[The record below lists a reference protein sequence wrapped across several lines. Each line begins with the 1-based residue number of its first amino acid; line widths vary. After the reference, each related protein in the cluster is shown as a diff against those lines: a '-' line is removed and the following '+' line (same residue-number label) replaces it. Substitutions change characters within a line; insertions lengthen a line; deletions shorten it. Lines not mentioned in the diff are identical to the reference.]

1 MSERYFGINKK
12 IVKTVHGIM
21 LFAMLHSSFVA
32 PAQQLLIAYLDIQS
46 DAKPTTKKP
55 AIIPV
60 SKKDANRPATPS
72 LSQPEE
78 DDTTARFANT
88 APAVTNK
95 TENNSDPQG
104 KDRISLIGISDEFP
118 LDDPS
123 DNLFKIEIDKQ
134 NLKTTDRVFLTY
146 DLYGVSDL
154 SGVSRSINDRLSTGG
169 YMIKKQ
175 NGWSQQTEELDP
187 SWLEEGSN
195 KIMFNT
201 PKGANHTYKIKNVA
215 FKIEKGDANLLP
227 KIVIQTQNIQFQK
240 DNTIYIKGFVKSDK
254 VIKKILAGKSQLEVR
269 SNEFEGFITLDDK
282 TNPFITITAYSAE
295 GSVANELISIDH
307 LTEADAILTIEKEQ
321 STGSFNAK
329 AFTPMV
335 FSVSDAKLRL
345 SDSSMAVNKTI
356 SISALRKVDIAP
368 LASGMINVTKDET
381 AYRFLPD
388 GMKFNKPVKIEIAY
402 DPLLL
407 PSGYSPKDIKTFYF
421 DTNSKHWI
429 AVKTDSIDYKNHII
443 IAETT
448 HFTDYIN
455 GIIQA
460 PESPQT
466 TSLTPTTMSD
476 IKAADPSA
484 QITLISPPQASQKG
498 DVNLSYP
505 IKIPAG
511 RNGMQPELVVQY
523 NSESGNGWL
532 GKGWD
537 LNLPALSI
545 DTRWGVP
552 ILDKV
557 KETEI
562 YSLNGEQLMFPDNYL
577 PNRHQNVGNLIT
589 TDQQDRNI
597 NGTKIFTTRKQNFS
611 KIERFGTSPG
621 TYYWKVTGTNGVI
634 SWYGGKTS
642 VDPNAVV
649 YAAGGIVHWALY
661 MTEDTYGNNVRYY
674 YDNYTISNQNGINSN
689 LNGGVVFNP
698 SRIAYTG
705 KDDQDGN
712 YEVQF
717 INEQNITRTDINIS
731 ARLGLKQ
738 IEPYR
743 LDKID
748 VLYKGSTV
756 RSYKLNYTNGKL
768 GKSLLKTMS
777 ELDRDGKLFYSHT
790 FDYYNDIAQDNGD
803 AYFNVGIDHNICND
817 EYVPC
822 VDTDGDGICDEN
834 DNCPDVPGTQ
844 ANNGCP
850 GNPNT
855 QCAEVSFPI
864 PLKDIVYRYKL
875 DSPYHGGLDYNV
887 CNFIPVRI
895 KNFRIGNNAPIAAN
909 NLYLTHY
916 TPAGIT
922 NLCTATQ
929 EETTA
934 IRNSNFDADATQWFT
949 QLFSGMNV
957 SNVQAVNK
965 SVLLKM
971 FRDNQNILVRDSY
984 YQFELSLLSPIPD
997 LDFGYAL
1004 EYRNMNTSTTF
1015 TTINPLHPPI
1025 STIHSAAGQPVYI
1038 KVNNVLLSPTPY
1050 DLKNNLAA
1058 FINDFRQ
1065 QYGAAAEITTEDPTF
1080 KINIKLMNPQSPLST
1095 IQIGDNIYYFIPCKG
1110 FERTTQPGNNADLAV
1125 SKKVVPQN
1133 GSAYAN
1139 HFRNLNSASHFE
1151 FQASVPVGDPNCP
1164 SLLNIDFLISGI
1176 MPSFNSASALLGST
1190 KSTSYTAGGYIG
1202 VGIGW
1207 NKIAKTTTF
1216 GVGYNHSWDKGE
1228 SLSSLIDINGDGLDD
1243 IVTKENGN
1251 IYYKAHRI
1259 TRTYNE
1265 NNEPQITHSFDPKK
1279 KINGINEFFRQEGES
1294 SSKNFS
1300 ISAGF
1305 AGVGAFAGLD
1315 NSKSKSKVDIY
1326 FTDAN
1331 GDGLPDVVRDGKVY
1345 FNRLDANG
1353 NPSFIPDSKGTP
1365 NLVITAAIKDIE
1377 IPAEYFEEEIPMPNH
1392 DVVKVWE
1399 APADGTIKITN
1410 AISLEDTD
1418 KEAMVTIEKN
1428 KTYNKCYSLTFPIP
1442 VTEKTVY
1449 KYKVISFQGSEYA
1462 KLPSTLCDYNNPE
1475 APINKCIPAY
1485 WSKMKSLTINNQLF
1499 TAPENLFIAHG
1510 DSTGVIDLCP
1520 TSPQIF
1526 PHLTEA
1532 CPYNQ
1537 PICRA
1542 YRSPDFAIR
1551 SRAWLDEIIENNN
1564 TGIFNAELINQS
1576 ALENLRCFDNDTHTY
1591 HGYWGLVNIKQVNFQ
1606 YESLSSNE
1614 PTTLKVLHKHGYAA
1628 TAYIVDDSD
1637 SVNTPYASYNL
1648 NIGLNVHMN
1657 INNTL
1662 LPNSYNLY
1670 DNSSFNLFKTYFQNT
1685 YPGSVVTKDIYSNT
1699 ITITTNAIDT
1709 FSNLTIIPTASG
1721 ANQINYTFEESDCN
1735 IPVTGPRIVSN
1746 PWTKTDPSPKEIQLA
1761 SKKYIAEGNGLY
1773 NENDDTV
1780 FTNERTII
1788 CEKCSQDE
1796 KIFILSFRNKEIVWK
1811 KQDGSIVLNTEII
1824 NCLNNTYNRAILEI
1838 KEELISEEKNSK
1850 LDAKTNAQQWLK
1862 EYYEKEYEKHLVG
1875 TNNNN
1880 ITQTVPQPEETCQLY
1895 GTLLNNANASV
1906 NNVIVSQN
1914 TNCNPNGGPLRVRKG
1929 DRIYFRVHSIDTGNP
1944 KVNWNPKI
1952 EYTDTTLANTI
1963 DQNGQTPY
1971 ISSYSDGFIL
1981 SHENET
1987 PFTGNGTT
1995 EISWEP
2001 FTVNNPTDEVTFE
2014 ITKKVLSG
2022 SEGDNQQSFYD
2033 QIPEIPVYKKV
2044 CAPGSSTLV
2053 SPAINAVGGVN
2064 IAAIPVTGTTT
2075 IPTNPTVTVFYFR
2088 VKSSSNVNWKQLEWK
2103 PKMIQRTTEQ
2113 VIGDSG
2119 TSEGTLSGQQTK
2131 YPIPDYSIYKSYKNS
2146 KAYNQY
2152 NLSQANS
2159 GSATLTILPSLSGV
2173 FASGDN
2179 GKLFFVVKKDGVFK
2193 GRKQVT
2199 VANGQVTYD
2208 NTTPI
2213 DLGTAGSSK
2222 IEIGY
2227 YIDNSNLPD
2236 VTTSIM
2242 EKIAATNA
2250 KLATITSQQGNTDIF
2265 KENVNL
2271 FQKPNP
2277 KFGPMH
2283 RQWGQFLYNP
2293 KAVSN
2298 ALPLTGLPGF
2308 LIKES
2313 ALVISEQQAN
2323 DVRNAV
2329 DAINNLNLGQV
2340 NLGGPEDDTNANAF
2354 EAILENFE
2362 TTYASLYNTAFFAA
2376 QPSRYFENNAF
2387 DDRWIGMHQ
2396 ESYAAMLASRAAKLN
2411 QSFEGFNDPDDESE
2425 QDVLQTGAYSIA
2437 RYSKGTGKNIS
2448 GGGSVGVAPGFSVG
2462 ISGSKSP
2469 NGRSYSLTDYV
2480 DMNGDRYPDLVTKD
2494 KIQFTMR
2501 TGGLYTGSIKNGN
2514 IAGDIAK
2521 FESSG
2526 WGVSASGTYSEE
2538 ARENANS
2545 KGDSQNK
2552 GSGKPTGD
2560 RKGMSIGKPT
2570 FDLFS
2575 GSGSAGISGEF
2586 TKGKDK
2592 TVRLWA
2598 DVNGDGLADLLEQ
2611 NGAIMVVKLN
2621 FGTNTYQ
2628 TSQYSEWATFDLSKG
2643 TSSAFGGGVGFNW
2656 KVASIEAGVSV
2667 GKTVSHTEQNLID
2680 INGDGLLDLVISN
2693 PDSGLKIRL
2702 NQGSSLGPLTAWS
2715 DFKLQNSATS
2725 VKSSLNASGT
2735 IAWIWPII
2743 IPLCCTIPLKIP
2755 AITASTST
2763 SQSTGRTTKTISD
2776 FDGDGYPDLIEE
2788 ISSTKIRVH
2797 SSRIRRTDMLKSVT
2811 NPLGGKFTVDYKV
2824 EKTSYENP
2832 NAKWVMTSVKVNDG
2846 YDLAND
2852 GIDTYIKEF
2861 KYENGRYDRRE
2872 REFYGFETVK
2882 TYDPV
2887 LQEVNGELVP
2897 VGIYR
2902 TSVVKYHNNNYFL
2915 NGLIKESYTL
2925 NEENPNQIYSKTV
2938 NDYQIRP
2945 LNSSGLIDIQA
2956 ASLPY
2961 TFDVGGSEGRR
2972 TARVVLAKTQNLI
2985 YELQQTPIIRETQ
2998 FTYDAYGRV
3007 TEYKDLGNIALASDN
3022 YKSQISYHD
3031 DSELID
3037 RNILNV
3043 AKEIKV
3049 TNDDETQLR
3058 LRTTAD
3064 INLVTG
3070 SVGRIEVV
3078 LNDNETATT
3087 QMEYD
3092 DYGNLQRI
3100 TYPENNNGESMF
3112 YRYYYDGSSTFK
3124 YVTKIEDAYGY
3135 SSSADYSPEF
3145 DVPLNTTDRAGNTI
3159 YYEYDNVGRLKT
3171 VLGTKEKAQGELYT
3185 IAFEYYP
3192 LFATTSPLGCVTQ
3205 QHFVPFAVT
3214 KHFDSQHRGNDIETI
3229 TFIDGMAR
3237 TVQVKKDIY
3246 LNSGNAENPDHT
3258 EAMSVSGKAQYDEFG
3273 RVVRQYHPHYEKKDC
3288 GENYLVDNYETQYY
3302 SEVIFDTIDRPI
3314 KTTDPDGNISELE
3327 YSLATDALGNMAMK
3341 TKSVVDQNSQ
3351 QQIVSEIYKD
3361 VQGKVT
3367 STMNFGPTSELWTT
3381 FEYNAIGELFNYKDA
3396 DELNTRYSYDMLG
3409 RKTTVEHP
3417 DNGKTQFYY
3426 DQASNLIKLQTANL
3440 ANNQN
3445 LPPSQRFIY
3454 YEYDYNRVKEINFPS
3469 MPNGTNIAN
3478 VIYAYGNSGNATGR
3492 VIYQQDATGYQSFS
3506 YGDMGEII
3514 ENTRVIVGPNIP
3526 TRSFTTQFEYDSWNR
3541 IQKLTY
3547 PDGEQVFY
3555 TYDLGGNLTKIKGT
3569 FQGNDYDY
3577 LQRIDYDHYEQR
3589 QYVLYGNGTDMQYNY
3604 TPSLRRLESLIAKT
3618 ANQTEMFNNVYDFDK
3633 VGNVLGITNS
3643 AGSNITNGMGGAYSH
3658 SYTYDNMNRL
3668 TDAFGN
3674 FSGVGEQR
3682 ELGNDASSSYKLN
3695 MAYNNTHGIAR
3706 KTQEHIKNDDYVE
3719 ANTYKNVYS
3728 YYEGSHRIKEID
3740 NSAGLVETFK
3750 YDHNG
3755 NMRFRIKNETQDK
3768 EYIWDESNRLR
3779 AVSDDNNM
3787 QHYIYDAAGER
3798 ILKAESDLEQLY
3810 ENGTLVNQS
3819 GVSFSSYKTYP
3830 SAYIVVDGN
3839 GQYSK
3844 HYYAGNER
3852 IVSRVGDNGSGIFEK
3867 KQLAA
3872 PGFEA
3877 EKVRQ
3882 SQIND
3887 LQYLAKIANKGT
3899 VTFKEYKPEAKE
3911 RENGEPEN
3919 REMRRPMGNIYFF
3932 HPDHLGTATY
3942 LSDINGNPYQ
3952 FFLNLP
3958 FGETMAEQHS
3968 LTEDYANPYKFN
3980 GKELDEA
3987 TGLYYYGARY
3997 YDPRISIWV
4006 SVDPMAEEAPEW
4018 TPYRYCFQNP
4028 INFIDPT
4035 GKWEGD
4041 YYSKEGE
4048 YLGWDGKNDGK
4059 LYIANEY
4066 TRGSKPGRNII
4077 KDKTELKGITNE
4089 ILLGFASAIH
4099 AESGGDMD
4107 ESYTIANVTMNF
4119 VMAKGSSQ
4127 LPTLE
4132 DVVMY
4137 DNKFAQG
4144 ATQENFSDFIALGT
4158 ENRNFKYAIGA
4169 AINAVGFSQGLPGF
4183 SDYSNGANGWDGIDL
4198 ISTKHSNSHRKYTW
4212 SENSKSLLSTY
4223 QKSNNGGI
4231 DVSKFT
4237 YKKSG
4242 FQISATKIIGKTLF
4256 TNVTTG
4262 RGEKKESKV
4271 RFTHK

>member
-32 PAQQLLIAYLDIQS
+32 PAQQLLFAYLDIQS
-46 DAKPTTKKP
+46 EAKSITSKP
-55 AIIPV
+55 AINPV
-60 SKKDANRPATPS
+60 SQKDANRAVTPA
-72 LSQPEE
+72 LSQPKEAQ
-78 DDTTARFANT
+78 TIKRLTNT
-88 APAVTNK
+88 EAVVIDK
-95 TENNSDPQG
+95 TEAISDPER
-104 KDRISLIGISDEFP
+104 KEKAALIGTSNEFP

-134 NLKTTDRVFLTY
+134 KLSANDRVFLTY

-154 SGVSRSINDRLSTGG
+154 NGVSRSINDRLSTGG

-227 KIVIQTQNIQFQK
+227 KIVIQTKNIQYQK

-254 VIKKILAGKSQLEVR
+254 AIKKILAGKSQLEVR
-269 SNEFEGFITLDDK
+269 SNEFEGFITLDNK
-282 TNPFITITAYSAE
+282 NTVNPFITITAYSAE

-321 STGSFNAK
+321 STGNFDAK
-329 AFTPMV
+329 AFTPLT

-345 SDSSMAVNKTI
+345 SDSSMAVTKTI

-368 LASGMINVTKDET
+368 LASGMINVTKGET

-421 DTNSKHWI
+421 DTDSKHWV

-466 TSLTPTTMSD
+466 ASLTPTTMSD

-498 DVNLSYP
+498 DVNLAYP

-511 RNGMQPELVVQY
+511 RNGMQPQLTVQY

-562 YSLNGEQLMFPDNYL
+562 YSLGGEQLMFPDNYL

-589 TDQQDRNI
+589 TEQQDRN
-597 NGTKIFTTRKQNFS
+597 NSGTKIFATRKQSFS
-611 KIERFGTSPG
+611 KIERFGTSPS
-621 TYYWKVTGTNGVI
+621 TYYWKVTGTDGVI

-698 SRIAYTG
+698 SRITYTG

-748 VLYKGSTV
+748 VLYKGATI

-790 FDYYNDIAQDNGD
+790 FDYYNDIAQENGD
-803 AYFNVGIDHNICND
+803 VYFNAGIDHNICND

-822 VDTDGDGICDEN
+822 IDTDGDGICDEN
-834 DNCPDVPGTQ
+834 DNCPDIPGTH

-855 QCAEVSFPI
+855 QCAEVSFPV

-971 FRDNQNILVRDSY
+971 FRDNQNNLVRDTY

-1025 STIHSAAGQPVYI
+1025 SSIHSAAGQPVYI
-1038 KVNNVLLSPTPY
+1038 KVNNVLLSPAPY
-1050 DLKNNLAA
+1050 DLRNNLAA

-1095 IQIGDNIYYFIPCKG
+1095 IQIGDNVYYFIPCKG
-1110 FERTTQPGNNADLAV
+1110 FERTTQPGNNADVTV
-1125 SKKVVPQN
+1125 SKKAVPQN

-1410 AISLEDTD
+1410 AIALEDTN
-1418 KEAMVTIEKN
+1418 KEAMVTIEMKKTEPDPLYCYETNVSVNSNSLIN
-1428 KTYNKCYSLTFPIP
+1428 KRYSYDFG
-1442 VTEKTVY
+1442 
-1449 KYKVISFQGSEYA
+1449 FQGFAAYLDPNPISYHPTRVA
-1462 KLPSTLCDYNNPE
+1462 TFKLGNTSYTVPNDLYLTHFKNGAETLLLCSSPISTYSNCVRNPDY
-1475 APINKCIPAY
+1475 
-1485 WSKMKSLTINNQLF
+1485 
-1499 TAPENLFIAHG
+1499 
-1510 DSTGVIDLCP
+1510 
-1520 TSPQIF
+1520 TS
-1526 PHLTEA
+1526 
-1532 CPYNQ
+1532 
-1537 PICRA
+1537 
-1542 YRSPDFAIR
+1542 
-1551 SRAWLDEIIENNN
+1551 
-1564 TGIFNAELINQS
+1564 
-1576 ALENLRCFDNDTHTY
+1576 
-1591 HGYWGLVNIKQVNFQ
+1591 
-1606 YESLSSNE
+1606 
-1614 PTTLKVLHKHGYAA
+1614 
-1628 TAYIVDDSD
+1628 
-1637 SVNTPYASYNL
+1637 
-1648 NIGLNVHMN
+1648 
-1657 INNTL
+1657 TL
-1662 LPNSYNLY
+1662 LPWLMQGPLLPYLDANSNLDTYINHMVTTAAYLEQCNGSNIYFQHIGDFGFSFSSNVYIKTTFESNTIFTDGFIPTFCIRNNEQVGGISPAYAQKSLHEGYNVNPIKINNIPLQGT
-1670 DNSSFNLFKTYFQNT
+1670 FNLSINNAVGVEALKAEIERVTGGQVTIFGTQYAVRLNNDLIDPRLRIKIENT
-1685 YPGSVVTKDIYSNT
+1685 PIQLNT
-1699 ITITTNAIDT
+1699 ITIEGVT
-1709 FSNLTIIPTASG
+1709 FNFTSCSPSG
-1721 ANQINYTFEESDCN
+1721 PPQ
-1735 IPVTGPRIVSN
+1735 
-1746 PWTKTDPSPKEIQLA
+1746 
-1761 SKKYIAEGNGLY
+1761 
-1773 NENDDTV
+1773 
-1780 FTNERTII
+1780 
-1788 CEKCSQDE
+1788 
-1796 KIFILSFRNKEIVWK
+1796 
-1811 KQDGSIVLNTEII
+1811 NT
-1824 NCLNNTYNRAILEI
+1824 
-1838 KEELISEEKNSK
+1838 
-1850 LDAKTNAQQWLK
+1850 
-1862 EYYEKEYEKHLVG
+1862 
-1875 TNNNN
+1875 
-1880 ITQTVPQPEETCQLY
+1880 TQTETCQLY
-1895 GTLLNNANASV
+1895 GTLLNNANTSV

-1914 TNCNPNGGPLRVRKG
+1914 ATCNPDQGPLKVKKG

-1987 PFTGNGTT
+1987 PFTGNGTA

-2064 IAAIPVTGTTT
+2064 IASIPVTGTTT
-2075 IPTNPTVTVFYFR
+2075 LSSNPTVTVFYFR

-2119 TSEGTLSGQQTK
+2119 TSEGTLTGQQTK

-2227 YIDNSNLPD
+2227 YIDNYNLPD
-2236 VTTSIM
+2236 VTASIM

-2277 KFGPMH
+2277 KFGPMY

-2323 DVRNAV
+2323 DIRNAV

-2354 EAILENFE
+2354 EGILENFE

-2376 QPSRYFENNAF
+2376 QPSRYYENNTF

-2396 ESYAAMLASRAAKLN
+2396 ESYAAMFASRAAKLN

-2437 RYSKGTGKNIS
+2437 RYSKGTGKNIA

-2501 TGGLYTGSIKNGN
+2501 TGGLYSGSVKDGN

-2521 FESSG
+2521 FESNG

-2538 ARENANS
+2538 ARENSNS

-2552 GSGKPTGD
+2552 GSGKTTGD

-2611 NGAIMVVKLN
+2611 NGPIMVVKLN

-2643 TSSAFGGGVGFNW
+2643 SSSAFGGGVGFNW

-2680 INGDGLLDLVISN
+2680 INGDGLLDLVISH

-2755 AITASTST
+2755 AITASAST

-2832 NAKWVMTSVKVNDG
+2832 NAKWVMTSVKVDDG
-2846 YDLAND
+2846 YDLVND
-2852 GIDTYIKEF
+2852 GVDTYIKEF
-2861 KYENGRYDRRE
+2861 KYENARYDRRE

-2882 TYDPV
+2882 TYDPI
-2887 LQEVNGELVP
+2887 LQEVNGEMVP

-2902 TSVVKYHNNNYFL
+2902 TSVVKYHNKNYFL

-2925 NEENPNQIYSKTV
+2925 NEENPNQIYSKTI

-2956 ASLPY
+2956 ASLPH

-2972 TARVVLAKTQNLI
+2972 TAKVVLAKTQNLV

-2998 FTYDAYGRV
+2998 FGYDAYGRV

-3022 YKSQISYHD
+3022 YMSQISYHD

-3037 RNILNV
+3037 RNILSV
-3043 AKEIKV
+3043 AKQIKV
-3049 TNDDETQLR
+3049 TNDAGTQLR

-3064 INLVTG
+3064 INLATG
-3070 SVGRIEVV
+3070 SVGRIEVAV
-3078 LNDNETATT
+3078 DDNETAVT

-3145 DVPLNTTDRAGNTI
+3145 DVPLSTTDRAGNTI
-3159 YYEYDNVGRLKT
+3159 YYEYDTVGRIKT
-3171 VLGTKEKAQGELYT
+3171 ILGTKEKAQSELYT

-3205 QHFVPFAVT
+3205 QDFVPFAVT
-3214 KHFDSQHRGNDIETI
+3214 KHFDLQHRDNNIETI

-3246 LNSGNAENPDHT
+3246 LNTGNAENPDHT

-3327 YSLATDALGNMAMK
+3327 YTLATDALGNIAMK
-3341 TKSVVDQNSQ
+3341 TKSIVDQNSQ

-3409 RKTTVEHP
+3409 RKKTVEHP

-3426 DQASNLIKLQTANL
+3426 DNASNLIKLQTANL

-3445 LPPSQRFIY
+3445 LPPSQRFIH
-3454 YEYDYNRVKEINFPS
+3454 YEYDYNRIKEINFPS

-3506 YGDMGEII
+3506 YGDMGELI

-3555 TYDLGGNLTKIKGT
+3555 SYDLGGNLTKIKGT

-3643 AGSNITNGMGGAYSH
+3643 AGSNTTNGMGGTYSH

-3668 TDAFGN
+3668 TDAFGS
-3674 FSGVGEQR
+3674 FSGEGQQR

-3728 YYEGSHRIKEID
+3728 YYEGSHRVKEID

-3852 IVSRVGDNGSGIFEK
+3852 IVSRIGDNGSGIFEK
-3867 KQLAA
+3867 KQLTA
-3872 PGFEA
+3872 PGFDA

-3882 SQIND
+3882 SQISD
-3887 LQYLAKIANKGT
+3887 LQQLAKIANKGT
-3899 VTFKEYKPEAKE
+3899 VTFKEYQPEGKE
-3911 RENGEPEN
+3911 RENGETEN

-4006 SVDPMAEEAPEW
+4006 SVDPMAEKFPNW
-4018 TPYRYCFQNP
+4018 NPYNYTMQNP
-4028 INFIDPT
+4028 INLIDPSGLT
-4035 GKWEGD
+4035 PEDGGGD
-4041 YYSKEGE
+4041 PPKKNIMINFLRGQGNLGNFDDADYEKNGWHVIDASGIKDARDKLKA
-4048 YLGWDGKNDGK
+4048 YLGENTVDNIYINAHGGKITYFERDDDGNPIFDDSGKGIKRSSSGTTFGSDIIYGYQLADYNNPVRQNNMNSNLKENIQALLEIGSFINKGKNFIFGACYAAKDDRFGES
-4059 LYIANEY
+4059 LVSQLSGINLFV
-4066 TRGSKPGRNII
+4066 SKDYVATYSNKYVAKSLFSFLINNDQIR
-4077 KDKTELKGITNE
+4077 EE
-4089 ILLGFASAIH
+4089 
-4099 AESGGDMD
+4099 DMD
-4107 ESYTIANVTMNF
+4107 EGVRLYRSGSPTKAFSNYRVT
-4119 VMAKGSSQ
+4119 K
-4127 LPTLE
+4127 
-4132 DVVMY
+4132 
-4137 DNKFAQG
+4137 
-4144 ATQENFSDFIALGT
+4144 
-4158 ENRNFKYAIGA
+4158 
-4169 AINAVGFSQGLPGF
+4169 
-4183 SDYSNGANGWDGIDL
+4183 DGVI
-4198 ISTKHSNSHRKYTW
+4198 TK
-4212 SENSKSLLSTY
+4212 
-4223 QKSNNGGI
+4223 
-4231 DVSKFT
+4231 D
-4237 YKKSG
+4237 
-4242 FQISATKIIGKTLF
+4242 
-4256 TNVTTG
+4256 
-4262 RGEKKESKV
+4262 
-4271 RFTHK
+4271 